1 MENDTRTSNSI
12 KNSITS
18 ILSNIMAILVGF
30 VSQALF
36 IRILN
41 AEYLGL
47 NGLFTNIL
55 TMLSFFEL
63 GIGNAI
69 VYYMYKPLAENDKTK
84 IKMLMN
90 FYKKSYRV
98 IALIVFVMGMLI
110 LPFIKLMVNE
120 VNINVNIYLIYFLF
134 LISTVVSYLMVYK
147 RNIIY
152 ANQKNYYINIIHC
165 IYLVVLNLLQIVF
178 LALTQNYYLYL
189 IIKIICQ
196 IIENFVITILA
207 NKLYPFIVEN
217 ENIKM
222 DKVTEK
228 NIFKKVKALIFHK
241 IGFIIINGT
250 DNIIISKYFNLVT
263 VGLYSNYNLIINSVY
278 TIFNQALT
286 SITSS
291 VGNLL
296 VKKDS
301 EKNYLI
307 FKRVRFINFIF
318 SCFSSTSVLVIM
330 QPFIS
335 VWVGEEYL
343 LERIVLFVLVFNLF
357 QKLQRCCYMTFK
369 DSAGIWEEDKFIPIV
384 ESVLNIVFSILLLRI
399 FGLAGVFLGTI
410 TSGLT
415 LWCYSYPKFV
425 YKRLFNRSYLDYI
438 KETIGYVLLFI
449 IVAIITYGVSAL
461 FAVNNVLLQIIINI
475 IVCCIVPNLILY
487 ILFRKTDNFAYF
499 KSLVFDIIN
508 KMGNVFNKNNSRC
521 D

>member
-1 MENDTRTSNSI
+1 MENNTRTSNSI
-12 KNSITS
+12 KNSVTS
-18 ILSNIMAILVGF
+18 ILSNIVAILVGF
-30 VSQALF
+30 ISQALF

-69 VYYMYKPLAENDKTK
+69 VYYMYKPLAENDKPK

-90 FYKKSYRV
+90 FYKKSYRI
-98 IALIVFVMGMLI
+98 IALIVFVIGIFI
-110 LPFIKLMVNE
+110 LPFINFMVND
-120 VNINVNIYLIYFLF
+120 VNIDINIYLIYFLF

-147 RNIIY
+147 RNMVY
-152 ANQKNYYINIIHC
+152 ADQKNYYINIIHC
-165 IYLVVLNLLQIVF
+165 IYLVVLNTLQIIF
-178 LALTQNYYLYL
+178 LALTKNYYLYL
-189 IIKIICQ
+189 IIKIVCQ
-196 IIENFVITILA
+196 IIENFVVTMLA
-207 NKLYPFIVEN
+207 NKLYPFIAEN

-222 DKVTEK
+222 DKITEK
-228 NIFKKVKALIFHK
+228 NIFKKVNALVFHK

-250 DNIIISKYFNLVT
+250 DNIIISKFFNLVT

-296 VKKDS
+296 VEKDY

-318 SCFSSTSVLVIM
+318 SCFSATSILVIM
-330 QPFIS
+330 QSFIS
-335 VWVGEEYL
+335 VWVGKEYL
-343 LERIVLFVLVFNLF
+343 LEKIVLFVLVFNLF
-357 QKLQRCCYMTFK
+357 QKLQRCSYMTFK

-384 ESVLNIVFSILLLRI
+384 ESIFNIVFSIFLLKI
-399 FGLAGVFLGTI
+399 FGLSGVFLGTI
-410 TSGLT
+410 ISGLT

-425 YKRLFNRSYLDYI
+425 YKRLFNRTYLDYI
-438 KETIGYVLLFI
+438 KETLGYVLLFM
-449 IVAIITYGVSAL
+449 IVAIITYGVSSL
-461 FAVNNVLLQIIINI
+461 FVVNSGLLQLIINV

-487 ILFRKTDNFAYF
+487 ILFRKTDNFTYF
-499 KSLVFDIIN
+499 KNLMFNAIN
-508 KMGNVFNKNNSRC
+508 KVSGLLSKSKNNC
-521 D
+521 N